1 MANKIDLL
9 NLQPTVITR
18 DLSNKYI
25 LLAAPQWGL
34 YKVIYKDKIVKTGTL
49 KWESE
54 VKAGCKS
61 PASRN
66 A

>member
-34 YKVIYKDKIVKTGTL
+34 YKVIYKDKIEKNWDPEMGIRP
-49 KWESE
+49 E
-54 VKAGCKS
+54 G
-61 PASRN
+61 
-66 A
+66 

>member
-34 YKVIYKDKIVKTGTL
+34 YRAIYKDKIEKNWNSETGIRP
-49 KWESE
+49 E
-54 VKAGCKS
+54 G
-61 PASRN
+61 
-66 A
+66 

>member
-34 YKVIYKDKIVKTGTL
+34 YKVIYKDKIVKNWNPEMGIRGEG
-49 KWESE
+49 WF
-54 VKAGCKS
+54 
-61 PASRN
+61 
-66 A
+66 

>member
-34 YKVIYKDKIVKTGTL
+34 YRAIYKDKIEKNWNPETGIRP
-49 KWESE
+49 EGY
-54 VKAGCKS
+54 V
-61 PASRN
+61 
-66 A
+66 